1 MISRNQEH
9 ELIMISIY
17 DAIIYTEMDEIFSL
31 EDVMEG
37 IYMIPYD
44 DIPFFSREVV
54 IKSLANINDIKAIFQ
69 KNMPKW
75 KFDRLNALERAILLM
90 SYTHSKLEEKADKKV
105 KAAKNKPVSNRGVKV
120 AKQKSAKSE
129 KASSSSNSSARVS
142 VRRQRH

>member
-105 KAAKNKPVSNRGVKV
+105 IIDV
-120 AKQKSAKSE
+120 A
-129 KASSSSNSSARVS
+129 
-142 VRRQRH
+142 VRLSKKYLDKDDYKFVNAILDKTL

>member
-17 DAIIYTEMDEIFSL
+17 DAIIYSEMEEMFSL

-37 IYMIPYD
+37 IYMIPYE

-54 IKSLANINDIKAIFQ
+54 IKSLANINDIKAVFQ

-90 SYTHSKLEEKADKKV
+90 SYTHSKLEETADKKV
-105 KAAKNKPVSNRGVKV
+105 IIDV
-120 AKQKSAKSE
+120 A
-129 KASSSSNSSARVS
+129 
-142 VRRQRH
+142 VRLSKKYLDKDDYKFVNAILDKTL